1 MYVNFYDFILKN
13 QKKRIPSI
21 LLMQIKDDIKRRYRV
36 SDGKSVLFN
45 GVEVIPLWPE
55 YFAKCQLITQYNI
68 GGKEYP
74 RLRYSEE
81 GENWDADNGPCHDCA
96 ALKGQYHAINCDVER
111 CPKCGGQVISC
122 GCDYDEDET

>member
-45 GVEVIPLWPE
+45 GVEVIPWWPE

-111 CPKCGGQVISC
+111 CPKCGGQV
-122 GCDYDEDET
+122 